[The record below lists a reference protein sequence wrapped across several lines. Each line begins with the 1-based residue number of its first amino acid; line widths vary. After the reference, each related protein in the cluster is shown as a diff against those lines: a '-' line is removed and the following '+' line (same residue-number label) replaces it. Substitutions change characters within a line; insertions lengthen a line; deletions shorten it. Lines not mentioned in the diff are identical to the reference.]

1 MTFKIVY
8 ADGGIKVIHST
19 KLSFWYK
26 LERELKYSDVSEIWI
41 KQYHEYMDVTDVFKY
56 LGGNR

>member
-8 ADGGIKVIHST
+8 ADGGIKVVNST
-19 KLSFWYK
+19 KLSFWDK
-26 LERELKYSDVSEIWI
+26 LERELKYRDVSEIWI
-41 KQYHEYMDVTDVFKY
+41 KQYDEYMDITNIFKY